1 MKLISVRDP
10 NFQSAN
16 FREEKGRK
24 LVRAVSAESIYQC
37 NICML
42 LFLDHILYHRAH
54 FVRDVLRASRAVL
67 AMNHSIKMPDNAE
80 SDNVSLSFED
90 HMQYIFC
97 STNRRKVSHPGETL
111 ICQQPFVFCV
121 GGITTQKLV

>member
-24 LVRAVSAESIYQC
+24 SVRAVSAESIYQC
-37 NICML
+37 ML
-42 LFLDHILYHRAH
+42 LFLDHILYCRAH
-54 FVRDVLRASRAVL
+54 FVRDVLRASQAVL
-67 AMNHSIKMPDNAE
+67 AMNHSIKMADNAE

-97 STNRRKVSHPGETL
+97 STNRRKVSHPGETS

-121 GGITTQKLV
+121 GGVTTQKLV